1 MNAEEQK
8 NLRRIYFEI
17 ITPTPLPTGEQVF
30 ISGSDPTL
38 GNWKPDGLPLTRVE
52 DRVWKAEAVLPADH
66 SVEYKITRGSWDSE
80 EVLPDGTVPSNYRIS
95 AGGDRIVRHTV
106 LAWRDGRYGTET

>member
-1 MNAEEQK
+1 MNPEK
-8 NLRRIYFEI
+8 PRNLRRIYFEI
-17 ITPTPLPTGEQVF
+17 ITPTPPAAGEQVF

-52 DRVWKAEAVLPADH
+52 DRVWKAEAVLPADMA
-66 SVEYKITRGSWDSE
+66 VEYKITRGTWDCE

-95 AGGDRIVRHTV
+95 PGGDRIVRHTV
-106 LAWRDGRYGTET
+106 LAWRDGRFGTGC